1 MELAVAGQARGAAGQ
16 GPRMSLPRSA
26 AASGAQT
33 EGLVWAVVGRAAGS
47 EQLREDSGMKSLTLS
62 HRFLSWPPRPPSTCL
77 HIPSRLVI
85 YTVSMEMGGV
95 ESPRRGEAR

>member
-1 MELAVAGQARGAAGQ
+1 MELAVAGQARGAVGQ

-26 AASGAQT
+26 AAQT

-47 EQLREDSGMKSLTLS
+47 EQLREGSGMKSLTLS
-62 HRFLSWPPRPPSTCL
+62 HHFLSWPPRPPSTCL
-77 HIPSRLVI
+77 HISSRPVI